1 MQLMKIRLAAFFTL
15 AILLPTTAWS
25 ATIFKCKNSQ
35 GALLYQEKPCAEETK
50 SVSSWGVASGEP
62 LVMSQSNSGH
72 YFVEGSIN
80 EHKLNF
86 VIDTGASTVAIPQVF
101 ANQAGL
107 VCMRQSVSQTANGL
121 THTCMTIIK
130 KLKFGSFILTD
141 VEASIAP
148 NLGQPLLGMNV
159 LKQFRVEQDSGEMR
173 LSIK

>member
-1 MQLMKIRLAAFFTL
+1 MIIRFVMLFTL
-15 AILLPTTAWS
+15 AILLPTSTWA

-35 GALLYQEKPCAEETK
+35 GALLYQEKPCTEETK
-50 SVSSWGVASGEP
+50 SVSSWGVASREP
-62 LVMSQSNSGH
+62 LVMKQSNSGH
-72 YFVEGSIN
+72 YFVEGTIN

-86 VIDTGASTVAIPQVF
+86 VIDTGASTVAIPQIL

-107 VCMRQSVSQTANGL
+107 ACLRQSVAQTANGL
-121 THTCMTIIK
+121 AQTCMTIIQ
-130 KLKFGSFILTD
+130 KLKFGSFILTN

-173 LSIK
+173 LTQKN

>member
-1 MQLMKIRLAAFFTL
+1 MKIKLAALYTL
-15 AILLPTTAWS
+15 AILLPATAWP

-50 SVSSWGVASGEP
+50 AVSSWGLASGAP
-62 LVMSQSNSGH
+62 LIMSLSNNGH
-72 YFVEGSIN
+72 YFVDGSIN

-86 VIDTGASTVAIPQVF
+86 VIDTGASTVTIPQGI
-101 ANQAGL
+101 ANHAGL
-107 VCMRQSVSQTANGL
+107 VCLRQTLAHTANGL
-121 THTCMTIIK
+121 TPTCMTIIP
-130 KLKFGSFILTD
+130 KLKFGSFILTN

-173 LSIK
+173 ISVK

>member
-1 MQLMKIRLAAFFTL
+1 MNYFTLVTFFTFTTLL
-15 AILLPTTAWS
+15 APPVWP
-25 ATIFKCKNSQ
+25 ATIYKCKNAQ
-35 GALLYQEKPCAEETK
+35 GALLYQEKPCTEETK
-50 SVSSWGVASGEP
+50 PVSSWGVASGAP
-62 LVMSQSNSGH
+62 LVMSQSTNGH

-101 ANQAGL
+101 AEQAGL
-107 VCMRQSVSQTANGL
+107 VCLRQSVSNTANGL
-121 THTCMTIIK
+121 TRTCMTIIQ
-130 KLKFGSFILTD
+130 KLKFGSFILTN

-173 LSIK
+173 MSIK